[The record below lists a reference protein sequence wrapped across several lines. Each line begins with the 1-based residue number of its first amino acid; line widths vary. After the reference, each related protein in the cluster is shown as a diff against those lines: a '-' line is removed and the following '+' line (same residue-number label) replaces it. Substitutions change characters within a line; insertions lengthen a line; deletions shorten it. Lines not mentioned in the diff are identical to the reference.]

1 MLTILNDP
9 AGVTGVRRL
18 PLDHTISLQANIER
32 HLSGGADAELRI
44 NGQVVDPLT
53 DPRLDA
59 PPSRFDQVAITLR
72 PAGFDPVTLAI
83 LAVVAS
89 VAISY
94 ALIPDIGATSTPKE
108 SPNNRLTGQTNVA
121 RAYQAIPD
129 VYGLRRV
136 WPDLLQPSTVEYIN
150 HIKYVTEWLCVSR
163 GKGTITEV
171 RYADTPIA
179 DVAGA
184 SVTIF
189 EPDMVGPVPPGGVA
203 GLPEFQQCQLVDL
216 IEAFNCPDV
225 NGQEISYPVSP
236 VEVTFAGPT
245 LNCTVGSPNF
255 TLLVNDGPD
264 TATLKAL
271 APSGTAVV
279 SFTYDAGGPVDFN
292 ETCTVTGFSVSGG
305 NCTFSLTAATN
316 FVGSYSAAVALATME
331 PTGASVSAV
340 IGPFV
345 LPISDATRIR
355 WNTVF
360 LRGLKGTVQIEVRWV
375 KIDSGGAEVGGTAQT
390 QTFDYTANTYDAR
403 YFTTEVTPTAGAGRY
418 KIQFKRLTA
427 EIGSSGADIA
437 KLESVSAVRYYG
449 TKSLPGVT
457 VVKIR
462 TQATEQATGIA
473 DRRFNCL
480 WQRHVRTLTS
490 DTISASR
497 NFARAMAHL
506 WRIAGKDM
514 AELDTT
520 KLAAINTEFG
530 ETSELLRFDY
540 SFDDRDVSLGERLQI
555 MANHARC
562 VVWRDGTKWTV
573 TRDQARQDP
582 EIQLD
587 YRNLAAGGDS
597 TITLASHLPG
607 SQDGVEL
614 EYVDPT
620 TQATKAYIR
629 LSIATGSIVEAACY
643 NPKKVSLPGCTT
655 EAQAEN
661 RARLEARK
669 LLYQRTSV
677 SDRALAD
684 AWGLGVGALVRWV
697 DPNDFAGDDG
707 LQAGEVLTLNA
718 TTKRITTSEPLNW
731 GSETSGRIMFTA
743 DDGSRLAAPVVC
755 TPNTDGSV
763 TLASVPAGLFVRD
776 IGAGVQLGSRYA
788 FAVGLTDAEL
798 EAAGLYILTEAKPAG
813 DGTVSV
819 ALAAYDERIY
829 ADD

>member
-1 MLTILNDP
+1 MSLVILNDP

-44 NGQVVDPLT
+44 NGQVVDPMT

-72 PAGFDPVTLAI
+72 PAGFDPITLAI
-83 LAVVAS
+83 IAVAAS

-108 SPNNRLTGQTNVA
+108 SPNNRLTAQTNVA

-136 WPDLLQPSTVEYIN
+136 WPDLIQPSTVEYIN

-163 GKGTITEV
+163 GVGDITDV
-171 RYADTPIA
+171 QYADTPIE

-184 SVTIF
+184 SYEVF
-189 EPDMVGPVPPGGVA
+189 EPDFVGPLPPGGVT
-203 GLPEFQQCQLVDL
+203 GYPEFLGCILTDVL
-216 IEAFNCPDV
+216 ETFAAPDV
-225 NGQEISYPVSP
+225 NGQELGYPVAP
-236 VEVTFAGPT
+236 VEVTFPGPT
-245 LNCTVGSPNF
+245 FTCTGGSAAF
-255 TLLVNDGPD
+255 TLLVDDGPD

-279 SFTYDAGGPVDFN
+279 TFTYDTGSPINFN

-305 NCTFSLTAATN
+305 NCTFNLTAPSN
-316 FVGSYSAAVALATME
+316 FGSSYDEAVTLATME
-331 PTGASVSAV
+331 PTGSSVSAV
-340 IGPFV
+340 VGPFT

-360 LRGLKGTVQIEVRWV
+360 LRGLKGTVEIEATWWE
-375 KIDSGGAEVGGTAQT
+375 IDSNGDPVGGTEET
-390 QTFDYTANTYDAR
+390 ESFEYTANTYDAR
-403 YFTTEVTPTAGAGRY
+403 YFTTEVEPAAGAGRY
-418 KIQFKRLTA
+418 KIQFKRITA

-437 KLESVSAVRYYG
+437 KLEAVYGARYYG
-449 TKSLPGVT
+449 TMTLPGVT
-457 VVKIR
+457 VIKVT
-462 TQATEQATGIA
+462 TQATAQATGFS
-473 DRRFNCL
+473 DRKFNL
-480 WQRHVRTLTS
+480 RWNRHVRTLTT
-490 DTISASR
+490 DTLSASR

-506 WRIAGKDM
+506 WTIAGKDI

-530 ETSELLRFDY
+530 ETDDLLRFDY
-540 SFDDRDVSLGERLQI
+540 SFDDRDMSLGERLQI

-562 VVWRDGTKWTV
+562 VVWRDGTLWTV
-573 TRDQARQDP
+573 TRDQARQYP
-582 EIQLD
+582 EVQLD

-597 TITLASHLPG
+597 TISLASHLPG

-620 TQATKAYIR
+620 TQATKAYVR
-629 LSIATGSIVEAACY
+629 LAIDTGAIVETASA
-643 NPKKVSLPGCTT
+643 NPKKISLPGCTT

-677 SDRALAD
+677 SDRALGD

-697 DPNDFAGDDG
+697 DPNDFYGDDG

-731 GSETSGRIMFTA
+731 DGETSGRIMFTA

-763 TLASVPAGLFVRD
+763 TLASVPAGLFVR
-776 IGAGVQLGSRYA
+776 GAGVQLGSRYA
-788 FAVGLTDAEL
+788 FAVGLTEAEL
-798 EAAGLYILTEAKPAG
+798 EAAGLYLVTEAKPAG